1 MAKPDR
7 QTLIHAFREAA
18 AAALDA
24 DPGEGQDGGT
34 CNFDSPAIHLP
45 GIPAKFVEE
54 CAHEAGIRAA
64 DFKWLGG
71 KRWFWILLPTRGQA
85 NRRTIMAEAGCR
97 RLKQLGFDAE
107 MYMQA
112 D

>member
-7 QTLIHAFREAA
+7 QTLIHAFQEAA
-18 AAALDA
+18 ALAA

-34 CNFDSPAIHLP
+34 CNFDCPAIQLP

-54 CAHEAGIRAA
+54 CASEAGIRAA
-64 DFKWLGG
+64 DFKWFSG

-97 RLKQLGFDAE
+97 RLKELGLQAV